1 MCEAWWSVP
10 VAVIEPTITRVVRNG
25 TTLQAL
31 VLATRIAPGTL
42 HLPQVAVHPAR
53 RREGLARRLVEEA
66 SPVSRGTRGETGN
79 AARGG
84 KQRQRGRSTRRW
96 DLQIRPRSWRGRWC
110 FRVRCQA
117 VKRE

>member
-10 VAVIEPTITRVVRNG
+10 VAVIELTITRVVRNG

-66 SPVSRGTRGETGN
+66 CRSA
-79 AARGG
+79 AARGV
-84 KQRQRGRSTRRW
+84 KQATLLVAESNANARALYEKMGFTDTSAFLAGT
-96 DLQIRPRSWRGRWC
+96 L
-110 FRVRCQA
+110 VL
-117 VKRE
+117 